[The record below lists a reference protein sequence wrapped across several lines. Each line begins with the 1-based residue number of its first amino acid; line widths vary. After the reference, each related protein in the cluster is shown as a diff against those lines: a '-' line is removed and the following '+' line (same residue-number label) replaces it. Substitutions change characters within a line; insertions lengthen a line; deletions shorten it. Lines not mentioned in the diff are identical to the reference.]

1 MDNDSA
7 SDYSNSDLA
16 HDLAK
21 DVLQIAAA
29 TAVAYVALIG
39 TGMAIVKIKEL
50 RAARRYPWTARPST
64 ED

>member
-21 DVLQIAAA
+21 DALQIAAA

-39 TGMAIVKIKEL
+39 TALAVAKIKEI
-50 RAARRYPWTARPST
+50 RAARRRTWTARPST